1 MSSGDVFMEKKPMV
15 GIAQA
20 GFRNSLTTNLDVIV
34 NGMWRTQS
42 NLPANIELN
51 TKVVFYDLFW
61 IGGGHRVDYANNFQL
76 GFLMKSMRL
85 GYVYERPMLKSY
97 LLPNTSHELM
107 LSIGLFAKGEGRKI
121 W

>member
-1 MSSGDVFMEKKPMV
+1 
-15 GIAQA
+15 
-20 GFRNSLTTNLDVIV
+20 
-34 NGMWRTQS
+34 
-42 NLPANIELN
+42 
-51 TKVVFYDLFW
+51 
-61 IGGGHRVDYANNFQL
+61 VDYANNFQL